1 MFESLRRT
9 RQTFFGRI
17 ANMVGAT
24 ELDDDTWDDI
34 EALLVQADLGIETA
48 TEVTARLRQRVQDEG
63 LTSREQVQQALKD
76 TLLELLPD
84 GGPLA
89 LEEPRQLTVVLVVGV
104 NGSGKTTTI
113 GKLAHRWKR
122 EGWDVVLAAA
132 DTFRAAAVEQLQRWG
147 QRADVPVVAGQTGGD
162 AGAVTYDA
170 IRATRARGRNL
181 LIVDTAGRLHTKY
194 NLMEELKKV
203 RKVAEKNVHE
213 APHEVLLVLDGT
225 TGQNALQQA
234 KHFKESVGVTGVIVT
249 KLDSTA
255 RGGMIFAIGQELG
268 LPVRYV
274 GVGEG
279 IDDLI
284 PFDPQAFVEGLFD
297 EKD

>member
-113 GKLAHRWKR
+113 GKL
-122 EGWDVVLAAA
+122 VLAAA

-147 QRADVPVVAGQTGGD
+147 QRADVPVVAG
-162 AGAVTYDA
+162 
-170 IRATRARGRNL
+170 
-181 LIVDTAGRLHTKY
+181 
-194 NLMEELKKV
+194 
-203 RKVAEKNVHE
+203 
-213 APHEVLLVLDGT
+213 
-225 TGQNALQQA
+225 
-234 KHFKESVGVTGVIVT
+234 
-249 KLDSTA
+249 
-255 RGGMIFAIGQELG
+255 
-268 LPVRYV
+268 
-274 GVGEG
+274 
-279 IDDLI
+279 
-284 PFDPQAFVEGLFD
+284 
-297 EKD
+297 